1 MVFFGNRWDDIL
13 QADLESENYRLLR
26 EYLKEEYAQGPV
38 YPPKED
44 IFNAL
49 KYTDYDDVKVVL
61 LGQDPYHGPGQAHGF
76 AFSVQR
82 GVKIPPSL
90 QNMYKE
96 LQTDLGCTIPS
107 HGNLLE
113 WANQGVLMLN
123 TVLTVREGQPNS
135 HKNRGWEL
143 ITDSIIRHL
152 DKREKPLVFLL
163 WGANA
168 RNKIPLIHACSIWCW
183 QRPTPVPFRPGRA
196 FSAVSIFPRQM
207 TFWLP
212 AGSVPS
218 TGRSTNKEE
227 RPC

>member
-13 QADLESENYRLLR
+13 QADLGSENYRLLR

-96 LQTDLGCTIPS
+96 LQTDLGCTIPN

-135 HKNRGWEL
+135 HKGKGWEE

-168 RNKIPLIHACSIWCW
+168 RNKVPLIHGMHHLVLAAPHPSPLSAW
-183 QRPTPVPFRPGRA
+183 QGFFGCKH
-196 FSAVSIFPRQM
+196 FSKANDFL
-207 TFWLP
+207 T
-212 AGSVPS
+212 A
-218 TGRSTNKEE
+218 TGQS
-227 RPC
+227 PIDWQIHD